1 MIYIYLVFV
10 IFYEYVSVLLKY
22 SKAAFAALFW
32 VAVLKFNSMSLKRG
46 MSVFPLSLSKIKLCK
61 YTQAMMTSGM
71 F

>member
-1 MIYIYLVFV
+1 MNMSL
-10 IFYEYVSVLLKY
+10 FYFKY

>member
-1 MIYIYLVFV
+1 MNMSL
-10 IFYEYVSVLLKY
+10 FYFKY
-22 SKAAFAALFW
+22 SKAACAALFW